1 MNDRYD
7 QELLLGYVE
16 GELAPEQ
23 RAAVEAM
30 LENDPALRALL
41 EDMAADRELLRQLP
55 TRELPNDLAEHLMLG
70 RERQMLLG
78 DPDLPIPTESKQ
90 AQARRFRFHRL
101 LAYSGIAAVLLVSA
115 GIVFQTLTGPS
126 LWEEMQRYAGLE
138 ESFNRRQRGVSDSRV
153 AMDSPIATQTPAPV
167 ALDSVPPSD
176 RMASAPTEP
185 SATVE
190 GAEADSSRIALG
202 EAAEAER
209 MERVGKGG
217 LAMKSAARSGDGQVS
232 PSVIVGRPTRT
243 SSLAMNVATAD
254 HERTRRDVQQW
265 AVSNNAVIVAQDVG
279 PMTAG
284 VEIHAKPDVPVRGLA
299 GGEVTLRAT
308 AEPQQAQARQTRA
321 EFAGGQPAPQEQIVL
336 ALESRQVPQLLAYLN
351 REQSQKADLVPNP
364 VAERH
369 EDYAQVGAVADAPAV
384 SRETQ
389 QLGRSGSSQAGVGEE
404 SAGPQTQEVE
414 GRAVYH
420 YAPAPAAKLG
430 QEAVQAAATQ
440 RANAATQPAT
450 DNLFAPQSLFTES
463 KEAEGPSIASFDW
476 AAVLQNQLPLVP
488 TTTLSAAT
496 GDKLLLP
503 VNIMSDPSLQQAPIE
518 QAPVPPVS
526 SPPDEP

>member
-364 VAERH
+364 VAEGLNQ
-369 EDYAQVGAVADAPAV
+369 YAQVGAVADAPAV
-384 SRETQ
+384 GGEARA
-389 QLGRSGSSQAGVGEE
+389 SGTPQAGVGEE
-404 SAGPQTQEVE
+404 SAGPQTQAVN

-430 QEAVQAAATQ
+430 QEAVQIAATQ

-450 DNLFAPQSLFTES
+450 DNLFAPQGRFTEG
-463 KEAEGPSIASFDW
+463 KEAEAQSIRSFDW